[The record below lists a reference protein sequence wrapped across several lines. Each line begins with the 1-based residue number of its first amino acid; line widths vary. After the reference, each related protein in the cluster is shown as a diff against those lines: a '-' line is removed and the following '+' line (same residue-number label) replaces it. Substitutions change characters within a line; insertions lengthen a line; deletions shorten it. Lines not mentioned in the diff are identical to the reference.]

1 MQEND
6 TNTGARAKPETEPGA
21 KSRPD
26 GRDPF
31 RRYRLSIPLDDKEVI
46 DWLEAQSNPSFSVR
60 TVIKAAIKDSGIRDV
75 TCGIQDVRVLLGLA
89 RIAEAYQVGVGA
101 IPASAST
108 LVDRELQASRERLAA
123 AGTQGP
129 TDAAPPVTAGES
141 GPADAPHG
149 GQRPAAPAKT
159 APVPAQ
165 APTAPRTP
173 AYPAPSPGG
182 RTEQVFMDPENMLN
196 NM

>member
-6 TNTGARAKPETEPGA
+6 TNPETRAKPEIEPGA

-75 TCGIQDVRVLLGLA
+75 TCGIQDVRVLLGLT
-89 RIAEAYQVGVGA
+89 RIAEAYQVGIGA
-101 IPASAST
+101 IPASA
-108 LVDRELQASRERLAA
+108 LVDHEIKESRERLAA
-123 AGTQGP
+123 AGTPAQDTAPSTTATETPPANAPGNGP
-129 TDAAPPVTAGES
+129 T
-141 GPADAPHG
+141 
-149 GQRPAAPAKT
+149 KT
-159 APVPAQ
+159 APVQAQ
-165 APTAPRTP
+165 APAVPQAP
-173 AYPAPSPGG
+173 AYPTPAPGG

>member
-1 MQEND
+1 M
-6 TNTGARAKPETEPGA
+6 GPGTKNRPDAVA
-21 KSRPD
+21 KSKPD

-60 TVIKAAIKDSGIRDV
+60 TVIKAAIKDSGVRDV

-89 RIAEAYQVGVGA
+89 RIAEAYQVGIGA
-101 IPASAST
+101 IPAST
-108 LVDRELQASRERLAA
+108 LVDDEIRTSRERLAA
-123 AGTQGP
+123 SGTPGQDVP
-129 TDAAPPVTAGES
+129 PAPDHARA
-141 GPADAPHG
+141 GPADPPGGRRTEETSAPP
-149 GQRPAAPAKT
+149 R
-159 APVPAQ
+159 AQ
-165 APTAPRTP
+165 APSAPARP
-173 AYPAPSPGG
+173 AYPTPAPGG